1 MIWPLLNDGVDFVRQ
16 GVYIALGMLFQVSTN
31 TSEPKLVDFR
41 KTVEE
46 VISKTHVEI
55 MAKMGAILS
64 IGMLDIGGRN
74 MNVSLTTRSG
84 MPKI

>member
-1 MIWPLLNDGVDFVRQ
+1 
-16 GVYIALGMLFQVSTN
+16 
-31 TSEPKLVDFR
+31 
-41 KTVEE
+41 
-46 VISKTHVEI
+46 

-74 MNVSLTTRSG
+74 MSVSLTTRSG